1 MDTLKRGYVINNT
14 LDLSSRVMSLE
25 TAKDIMLH
33 CTTVS
38 GKTLTF
44 SSTTQD
50 LIAGDYEAK
59 LLLGSARERGWNIP
73 IRSTV
78 TGTVT
83 SGTSSV
89 RIRIN
94 GTAMSVSCTNG
105 VFTYTTTDVITSL
118 DNFIYNNNRL
128 LSVDMHR
135 MDLYYCTSMQSLFN
149 SSRNLA
155 SIDAHGL
162 DTRSV
167 TTFFAF
173 AHFCT
178 NSLNSPDVTNINA
191 SSATNMRRFFSSCQ
205 NMITLPYL
213 PAIPSGCD
221 AGLML
226 SDCPRLT
233 TIQSV
238 GEGGIAATLD
248 LSSPPLTLASA
259 KVILSALQT
268 VTSETLTFSSTT
280 KGYIN
285 ADSEALSLVTAARNK
300 GWTISL
306 S

>member
-1 MDTLKRGYVINNT
+1 MDTLKKGYVINNT
-14 LDLSSRVMSLE
+14 LDLSSRVMSLDA
-25 TAKDIMLH
+25 AKDVMLH

-44 SSTTQD
+44 SSATQD

-59 LLLGSARERGWNIP
+59 LLVGAVREKGWTIP

-89 RIRIN
+89 SIRIN
-94 GTAMSVSCTNG
+94 GTSRSVTCTNG
-105 VFTYTTTDVITSL
+105 AFTYTTTDVITSL
-118 DNFIYNNNRL
+118 DNFIYNNNTL

-135 MDLYYCTSMQSLFN
+135 MDLYSCTSITNAFN

-155 SIDAHGL
+155 SINASGL
-162 DTRSV
+162 DTRNV
-167 TTFFAF
+167 TTFQAF

-178 NSLNSPDVTNINA
+178 NSLNSPNLQNIDT
-191 SSATNMRRFFSSCQ
+191 SSATSLRRLFSSCQ
-205 NMITLPYL
+205 NMVTLPYL
-213 PAIPSGCD
+213 PKIPSDCD
-221 AGLML
+221 TSLMFD
-226 SDCPRLT
+226 DCPRLV
-233 TIQSV
+233 TINACGPISETV
-238 GEGGIAATLD
+238 SFA
-248 LSSPPLTLASA
+248 SSPLTIFSA
-259 KVILSALQT
+259 RVILRQLQT

-285 ADSEALSLVTAARNK
+285 ADPEALSLVTAARNK